1 MVIPMDLI
9 AFVSATDLP
18 RAVEF
23 YGPVLGLAHE
33 ETTPF
38 AAVFR
43 VGGVMLRVTQVE
55 SFSPQPFTVLGW
67 AVPDIRATVTDL
79 AGRDVAFTVYDGM
92 GQDSLGIWTTP
103 NGDQIAWFRDPD
115 GNTLSLTQFV

>member
-23 YGPVLGLAHE
+23 YGSVLGLAHE

-43 VGGVMLRVTQVE
+43 VGSVMLRVTQVE

>member
-1 MVIPMDLI
+1 MDLI
-9 AFVSATDLP
+9 AFVPVTDLD

-23 YGPVLGLAHE
+23 YGSVLGLAHE

-43 VGGVMLRVTQVE
+43 AGSVMLRATLVDSLQ
-55 SFSPQPFTVLGW
+55 PQPFTVLGW
-67 AVPDIRATVTDL
+67 AVPDIAATV
-79 AGRDVAFTVYDGM
+79 AEFSGRGVEFTRYEGM
-92 GQDSLGIWTTP
+92 GQDAAGIWTTP
-103 NGDQIAWFRDPD
+103 GGDRVAWFRDPN

>member
-1 MVIPMDLI
+1 MVIAMELI
-9 AFVSATDLP
+9 AFAPATDLA

-23 YGPVLGLAHE
+23 YGSVLGLAHE

-43 VGGVMLRVTQVE
+43 AGPVMLRVTKVD
-55 SFSPQPFTVLGW
+55 SLLPQPFTVLGW
-67 AVPDIRATVTDL
+67 SVPDIRATVTAFADR
-79 AGRDVAFTVYDGM
+79 GVAFTRYDGM

-103 NGDQIAWFRDPD
+103 DGSHVAWFRDPD
-115 GNTLSLTQFV
+115 GNTLSLTQFA